1 MNSYKGILQKNREA
15 VGMKPEWGPPVMM
28 PGKDKMGQFIAS
40 LQTGLSIASS
50 FTSLSTGGTSL
61 AKAFQTPFGFG

>member
-1 MNSYKGILQKNREA
+1 
-15 VGMKPEWGPPVMM
+15 MKPEWGPPVMM